1 MSRNFSK
8 IAFISLALASVGAAS
23 ANITTTV
30 LRPQPADAFDLD
42 HFYYYTWGADFRVPT
57 GQTIVGATLKFDD
70 IWNWRQEPNVL
81 YVNLLDNPA
90 RGLRTFWDNQ
100 GGGNAFAGQGTV
112 VGQWTDPVGG
122 RDRKFDLV
130 FDFKKL
136 GLLDE
141 LNAYAADGRF
151 GFGFDPDCHFYN
163 KGISMTI
170 QTAPVPEPTTM
181 ALLAAGGVAAFLRRR
196 KAK

>member
-1 MSRNFSK
+1 MSRNLSK
-8 IAFISLALASVGAAS
+8 IAIISLAVAGVAAAN

-30 LRPQPADAFDLD
+30 LKPTPGDVFDLD
-42 HFYYYTWGADFRVPT
+42 HYYYYTWGTEFKVPT
-57 GQTIVGATLKFDD
+57 GHEIVGATLKFDD
-70 IWNWRQEPNVL
+70 IWNWKKEPNVL
-81 YVNLLDNPA
+81 YVTLLDNPA
-90 RGLRTFWDNQ
+90 KGVKTYYDNQ
-100 GGGNAFAGQGTV
+100 GGGNAFAGKGV
-112 VGQWTDPVGG
+112 HVGSWTDPVGG
-122 RDRKFDLV
+122 YDRKFDLV
-130 FDFKKL
+130 YDFKKL

-141 LNAYAADGRF
+141 LNAFAKDGRF

-163 KGISMTI
+163 KGITMTI